1 MKVRTD
7 EEIAGRILQLLDD
20 RSQREMARAVGMQ
33 PSALSRAL
41 SGKRSLDM
49 SEVVD
54 IAGYLGVSVEDLLFE
69 EEVAVAL
76 RVDAD
81 DVESRAAVD
90 ECLRIVNGILQIEA
104 VGR

>member
-7 EEIAGRILQLLDD
+7 RGIAGRILELLDD
-20 RSQREMARAVGMQ
+20 RSQREMAMSIGMQ

-54 IAGYLGVSVEDLLFE
+54 IARYLGVSVEALLFE

-76 RVDAD
+76 RLEAD
-81 DVESRAAVD
+81 DVESRGAVD
-90 ECLRIVNGILQIEA
+90 GCLRIVDGILQIEA